1 MKRGEGGV
9 KALELRAYGCG
20 CSVMVLVWNGE
31 EEGFFLRDSGISSGT
46 TRTSRPHPMLM
57 RMGPFWGRMKVA
69 RLECFVMKT
78 RDEKGRRRSQGS
90 GVKSVWLWM

>member
-31 EEGFFLRDSGISSGT
+31 EEGFFLRDSGTSSGT
-46 TRTSRPHPMLM
+46 TRTPRAQPMLM
-57 RMGPFWGRMKVA
+57 RMGPFWGRMKVGW
-69 RLECFVMKT
+69 FVMTT

-90 GVKSVWLWM
+90 GIESVWLWM